1 MLTLLASIAIA
12 AVIAVGI
19 VLILAARRPNTFG
32 YERST
37 VIQAPAEAI
46 FPLIADPV
54 AFNTWNPFNEDPSI
68 TGTYSGPS
76 RGPGARYTFASKGA
90 GTGYTEIVEEDAPRR
105 LGVRLVMTKP
115 MACDNH
121 IEFRLEPV
129 AGGTRVSWAMSGP
142 MTFMGKVMN
151 QVIDCEKMCGKQF
164 DKGLGKLKALVER
177 EHPTA

>member
-1 MLTLLASIAIA
+1 MLTVLTYLAIVA
-12 AVIAVGI
+12 AIAVGV
-19 VLILAARRPNTFG
+19 VLVLAARQPETFG

-37 VIQAPAEAI
+37 FIQAPPEAI

-76 RGPGARYTFASKGA
+76 RGPGARYSFVSKGA

-105 LGVRLVMTKP
+105 LGMRLVMTKP
-115 MACDNH
+115 MACDNNV
-121 IEFRLEPV
+121 EFRLEPV

-142 MTFMGKVMN
+142 MTFLAKVMN

-177 EHPTA
+177 ATVAA